1 MKNHLMII
9 TILLTSG
16 AVGCGGG
23 RDRDREPQATTET
36 AMGPDTTPVMTPDMV
51 SDMTPDP
58 VPDMTPDPPKPAEP
72 EPPAGVTIDWN
83 ATARVIAG
91 LADGLPADYAGLA
104 ALPAFLEHVTRSDK
118 MWKPVEQKRTVVE
131 NWVKTELTTLNAAC
145 RTLFY
150 PFSGPDFLHVHL
162 LFPGCRDVVMIGLEP
177 AGTPPDKARILE
189 KPKKFFSKLEESLI
203 HILTLSYFRTQ
214 SMKEDLFGK
223 EVPELDGTLAPIL
236 FMMART
242 GHVVKSVERVQLDW
256 DGKVIPW
263 TGTLPDPPD
272 PPASTG
278 RRKVRKPAKKTWKPY
293 SGLRYT
299 YEATGDSSPRTLTYF
314 SCNLANEVFR
324 EVDGIL
330 VRTDLQKYLRSLDIT
345 TTYTKAASYLMH
357 NNNFSWIRDLILERS
372 PSYLQDDSGIPLAAF
387 EASKWD
393 ITYYGHYDAPIQLFA
408 EKMQEDLATRYAT
421 RKRVKPLPFGIG
433 YKVYPGLSNLQLA
446 IRKK

>member
-1 MKNHLMII
+1 MRNTLMI
-9 TILLTSG
+9 TLILLASS
-16 AVGCGGG
+16 ALGCGRGQDADPVP
-23 RDRDREPQATTET
+23 RTTTDMTPEM
-36 AMGPDTTPVMTPDMV
+36 APDMTPEMTPEMAPDMTPDMI
-51 SDMTPDP
+51 
-58 VPDMTPDPPKPAEP
+58 PDMTPDPPM
-72 EPPAGVTIDWN
+72 PPDPGPSTDTTIDWN
-83 ATARVIAG
+83 GTARVIAG
-91 LADGLPADYAGLA
+91 LSDGLGDVWAGIA
-104 ALPAFLEHVTRSDK
+104 ALPAYRKHVENSDK
-118 MWKPVEQKRTVVE
+118 MWKPVEQKRAVVE
-131 NWVKTELTTLNAAC
+131 KWVKTELANLNADC

-177 AGTPPDKARILE
+177 AGTPPDKDRILE
-189 KPKKFFSKLEESLI
+189 KPQKFFSKLEASLI

-214 SMKEDLFGK
+214 SMKADLFGK

-242 GHVVKSVERVQLDW
+242 GHRVDKVERVQLDW
-256 DGKVIPW
+256 DGKVVPW

-272 PPASTG
+272 PPATTG
-278 RRKVRKPAKKTWKPY
+278 RKRKVVKKTWRPF

-299 YEATGDSSPRTLTYF
+299 YQAVGDPAPRTLTYF

-330 VRTDLQKYLRSLDIT
+330 VRHDLQKYLRSLEIS

-357 NNNFSWIRDLILERS
+357 QNNFLWIRNLILERS
-372 PSYLQDDSGIPLAAF
+372 PSYLQDDSGMPLAAF
-387 EASKWD
+387 DEAKWD
-393 ITYYGHYDAPIQLFA
+393 LTFYGHYDAPIELFA
-408 EKMQEDLATRYAT
+408 EKMQEDLASRYAS

>member
-1 MKNHLMII
+1 M
-9 TILLTSG
+9 
-16 AVGCGGG
+16 
-23 RDRDREPQATTET
+23 
-36 AMGPDTTPVMTPDMV
+36 
-51 SDMTPDP
+51 
-58 VPDMTPDPPKPAEP
+58 
-72 EPPAGVTIDWN
+72 
-83 ATARVIAG
+83 IAG
-91 LADGLPADYAGLA
+91 LSDGLGAVWAGVA
-104 ALPAFLEHVTRSDK
+104 ALPAYQKHVENSDK

-131 NWVKTELTTLNAAC
+131 KWVKTELATLNASC

-177 AGTPPDKARILE
+177 AGTLPDKARILE
-189 KPKKFFSKLEESLI
+189 KPQKYFSKLEESLI

-214 SMKEDLFGK
+214 SMKEDFFGK

-242 GHVVKSVERVQLDW
+242 GHRVDKVERVQLDW
-256 DGKVIPW
+256 DGKVVPW
-263 TGTLPDPPD
+263 TGVLPDPPE
-272 PPASTG
+272 PAETPG
-278 RRKVRKPAKKTWKPY
+278 RGRKRKPVKKNWKPY

-299 YEATGDSSPRTLTYF
+299 YQAAGDTAPRTLTYF

-330 VRTDLQKYLRSLDIT
+330 IRSDLQKYLRSLDIS

-357 NNNFSWIRDLILERS
+357 QNNFSWIRDLILERS
-372 PSYLQDDSGIPLAAF
+372 PSYLQDDSGMPLAAF
-387 EASKWD
+387 DPKKWD
-393 ITYYGHYDAPIQLFA
+393 LTFYGHYDAPIQLFA
-408 EKMQEDLATRYAT
+408 EKMQEDLASRYAS
-421 RKRVKPLPFGIG
+421 RKNVKPLPFGIG